1 MNNRPTIFNGTKVR
15 IKSKLNMDCCL
26 LDKLDFVDV
35 SLINSRELFARAWFC
50 FAVNF
55 WNRLTSSVISRPTCF
70 SSSLRCCWQVGSPP
84 FVRRRCD
91 CLASSAPFANIQ
103 TYLPTSSQTRNV
115 LSPALASVG
124 IDYKL
129 AKKIHFLLIC
139 LTLLSSEDAQMSAD
153 CNSFLPKF

>member
-1 MNNRPTIFNGTKVR
+1 MNNRSTIFNGTKAR

-26 LDKLDFVDV
+26 LDKLDFVV

-91 CLASSAPFANIQ
+91 CLASSAPFANAKYSDLL
-103 TYLPTSSQTRNV
+103 TYFLSNQKRIISSISIGWNR
-115 LSPALASVG
+115 LRVG
-124 IDYKL
+124 
-129 AKKIHFLLIC
+129 KKRSTF
-139 LTLLSSEDAQMSAD
+139 
-153 CNSFLPKF
+153 F